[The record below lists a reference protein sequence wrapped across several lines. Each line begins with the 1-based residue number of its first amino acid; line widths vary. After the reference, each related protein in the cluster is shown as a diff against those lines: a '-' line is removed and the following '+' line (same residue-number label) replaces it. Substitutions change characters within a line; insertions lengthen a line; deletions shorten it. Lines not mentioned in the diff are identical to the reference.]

1 MIHSTAIIGAEP
13 FNYPRL
19 PDGTRPYVKGVHTPH
34 SVSLTQDVDIYPH
47 AIIVRGTT
55 RSTRLHR
62 WSRIGPRAQI
72 GHDSI
77 IGEHACI
84 GVGAIVGGFAE
95 IGEKTTL
102 GMGAIVLNRVRIG
115 RNCLVGAGAVVT
127 KDVPDN
133 TVVAGVPA
141 TFQRMNDPLED

>member
-1 MIHSTAIIGAEP
+1 MIHETAIMGAPP
-13 FNYPRL
+13 FWFPRAD
-19 PDGTRPYVKGVHTPH
+19 DGTRPRNVVTNAGV
-34 SVSLTQDVDIYPH
+34 DVHDDADVFPF
-47 AIIVRGTT
+47 AVVVNGTARPT
-55 RSTRLHR
+55 VICPGA
-62 WSRIGPRAQI
+62 RIGPRAQI

-84 GVGAIVGGFAE
+84 GVGAIVCGFAE
-95 IGEKTTL
+95 IGAYSTL
-102 GMGAIVLNRVRIG
+102 GAGAIINPFIKVG

-141 TFQRMNDPLED
+141 VFKRMNDPLGETE